1 MDLKGCLAIVQVER
15 LQIAEWER
23 ELRLKGKKKSGKRK
37 TVWGLYPNRRLL
49 VFPSFCSCV

>member
-1 MDLKGCLAIVQVER
+1 MDLKGCLAIVKVER